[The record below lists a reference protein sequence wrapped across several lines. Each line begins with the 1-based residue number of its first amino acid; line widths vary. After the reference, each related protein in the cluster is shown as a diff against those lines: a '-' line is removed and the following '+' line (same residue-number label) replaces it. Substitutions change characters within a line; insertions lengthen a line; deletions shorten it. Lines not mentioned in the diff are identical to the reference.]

1 VLYFPLVV
9 INGGR
14 VSDMKLKTVALPLAF
29 ILSLAIGGSAGASTS
44 PLAKWVSHNGSHL
57 KAVVVDER
65 SLVSITDSTP
75 NAQIQTKCR
84 DTESDVTYLEG
95 RSPVPV
101 ASLRKRLHS
110 ILAQLAKAG
119 IECQAAVAG
128 NDGSL
133 AKKAGVIIGDEDSQ
147 VALLLA
153 GFKKDGASL
162 AKSSAVHYVVP
173 TTTTT
178 TSPVYHVGA
187 TLSTSSVSIQLQ
199 QVIDPA
205 TPGDQYLTPNTGN
218 RFVGV
223 KVEISNPG
231 TANIQD
237 DANSDFTVIGNNGQI
252 YTADF
257 DSIAGCTNFNDGEY
271 GLTPNASAI
280 GCVTFQLPTGVTVTK
295 VEFQGSNSN
304 AEWDVP

>member
-187 TLSTSSVSIQLQ
+187 T
-199 QVIDPA
+199 
-205 TPGDQYLTPNTGN
+205 PNTGN